1 MAHTTTAQQGP
12 DPYAAWLIRLKAKQL
27 VGRAGFTQSDR
38 PDIEQELH
46 LDLLRRLPKLD
57 ESRAKRTTFIRHV
70 VENRVASLLAE
81 RTAAARDYRRCT
93 TSLDEP
99 ADGEGGSCATAL
111 GDTLDG
117 DAFLRR
123 LGRGDGD
130 DAGGQDLRLDVER
143 VLAAL
148 PEDLRALA
156 EGLMAETASEVAR
169 RHGVAHSTL
178 RYRIGRLREHCE
190 GAGLGIYAPASAI
203 SPAAPVGIQCGVRT
217 TPQRRPL

>member
-12 DPYAAWLIRLKAKQL
+12 EPYAEWLIRRKAKQL
-27 VGRAGFTQSDR
+27 VGRAGFTASDR

-46 LDLLRRLPKLD
+46 LDLLRRLPRLD

-81 RTAAARDYRRCT
+81 RTAASRDYRRCT

-99 ADGEGGSCATAL
+99 ADGDGSSCATTV

-117 DAFLRR
+117 EAFLRR

-130 DAGGQDLRLDVER
+130 DSERHDLHLDVER
-143 VLAAL
+143 VLADL
-148 PEDLRALA
+148 PDDARALA
-156 EGLMAETASEVAR
+156 SDLMTHSTSEVAR
-169 RHGVAHSTL
+169 RRGVPHSSL
-178 RYRIGRLREHCE
+178 RYRIGRLREQCE
-190 GAGLGIYAPASAI
+190 GAGLGIYAPESAN
-203 SPAAPVGIQCGVRT
+203 SPAAPVGIQCRGRAA
-217 TPQRRPL
+217 PQRRPL